1 MRLKENGIIEVKG
14 KLIFR
19 SDRLSTFDF
28 NVN

>member
-14 KLIFR
+14 KLFR